1 MTDFK
6 TQISTNKRNTS
17 PQQGM
22 LALLKVYLAEYSL
35 NH

>member
-1 MTDFK
+1 MTNFK
-6 TQISTNKRNTS
+6 MLILTNNRNT
-17 PQQGM
+17 PTQQGM